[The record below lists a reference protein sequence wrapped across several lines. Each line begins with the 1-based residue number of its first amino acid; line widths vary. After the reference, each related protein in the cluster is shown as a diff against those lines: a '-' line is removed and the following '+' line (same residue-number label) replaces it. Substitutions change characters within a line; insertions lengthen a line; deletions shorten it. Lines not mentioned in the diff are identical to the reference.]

1 LETELLNFDVFDLA
15 AENDEILR
23 FEGNNARN
31 ILLIY
36 EPDADNNLLS
46 FLERVFRAAQVD
58 LHNDTFLLATE
69 RTALPGYARLC
80 QSADFQIFISFGFEP
95 KDFGLHVNWA
105 HYAPLS
111 FQGKT
116 FLFCDAVALLLQ
128 ERAEGGSQR
137 SGPFWK
143 ALQHIFLNK

>member
-1 LETELLNFDVFDLA
+1 MLNFDVFDLA
-15 AENDEILR
+15 AETGEILR

-36 EPDADNNLLS
+36 EPEADNNLLS

-58 LHNDTFLLATE
+58 LQNDSYLLAVTDRSE
-69 RTALPGYARLC
+69 LPGYAQLSK
-80 QSADFQIFISFGFEP
+80 SAEFQTFISFGFEP
-95 KDFGLHVNWA
+95 GDFGLHFNWA
-105 HYAPLS
+105 YYTPQE

-116 FLFCDAVALLLQ
+116 FLFCDSVALLME
-128 ERAEGGSQR
+128 ERAQNGSER

-143 ALQHIFLNK
+143 ALQHIFLKK